1 MSTTP
6 ATSPGDSQATTPGS
20 PPGPTPDAARGRPP
34 SPRVAARREATRA
47 QILEAAWQL
56 SAELGLTGFS
66 LRELAG
72 RVGMRAPSLY
82 EYFAGKHDIYDAM
95 FAAANRDFL
104 AGQLAAIPPLDE
116 AGARGVLLAGARF
129 FLDFASDD
137 PVRFQLLFQRSIAG
151 WEPSPAAYAPAVEAY
166 DHMRARFAELGI
178 VEQRDLDLW
187 TAMTSGLAHQQLAND
202 PGGRRW
208 HDLVDAT
215 VDLFLHHLDLPE
227 PGTTDPRKD
236 AP

>member
-1 MSTTP
+1 MSATP
-6 ATSPGDSQATTPGS
+6 ATSPADSQATTPGS
-20 PPGPTPDAARGRPP
+20 SPGPTPDAARGRPP
-34 SPRVAARREATRA
+34 SPRVAARREATRT
-47 QILEAAWQL
+47 QILDAAWQL
-56 SAELGLTGFS
+56 AREVGLTGFS

-82 EYFAGKHDIYDAM
+82 EYFTGKPDIYDAM
-95 FAAANRDFL
+95 FAAANREFL

-116 AGARGVLLAGARF
+116 VGPRGVLLAGARF

-166 DHMRARFAELGI
+166 DNMRERFAEIGV

-187 TAMTSGLAHQQLAND
+187 TALTSGLAHQQLANE

-208 HDLVDAT
+208 HDLVDDV
-215 VDLFLHHLDLPE
+215 VDLFCHHLDLP
-227 PGTTDPRKD
+227 PTPDPRKD
-236 AP
+236 AR

>member
-1 MSTTP
+1 MSATP

-20 PPGPTPDAARGRPP
+20 SPGPTPDAARGRPP
-34 SPRVAARREATRA
+34 SPRVAARRQATRT
-47 QILEAAWQL
+47 QILDAAWQL
-56 SAELGLTGFS
+56 AREVGLTGFS

-82 EYFAGKHDIYDAM
+82 EYFAGKPDIYDAM
-95 FAAANRDFL
+95 FAAANREFL

-116 AGARGVLLAGARF
+116 VGARGVLLAGARF

-166 DHMRARFAELGI
+166 DHMRERFAEIGVI
-178 VEQRDLDLW
+178 EQRDLDLW
-187 TAMTSGLAHQQLAND
+187 TALTSGLAHQQLANEPD
-202 PGGRRW
+202 GQRW
-208 HDLVDAT
+208 HDLVDDV
-215 VDLFLHHLDLPE
+215 VDLFWHHLDP
-227 PGTTDPRKD
+227 PPNPDPRKD
-236 AP
+236 TR